1 MKMKLSSLRF
11 RMLLPVIAM
20 TLFVVALLTILFSR
34 AYTGMILQQEQDEN
48 AAGFELVSRS
58 VTPLIDSSIAEVQSV
73 LTDSRVVSYAG
84 HEYAT
89 TAQMVHARISC
100 RDFLRGELSRQDG
113 IFGLLFMRPDGS
125 LFGALPEGSFFW
137 DDPQQNPLSEDMTS
151 QILNVPLGQTI
162 WVGPT
167 SGASLYGF
175 ENEKTPKT
183 VMIAA
188 WKSVDV
194 RYGEIYAL
202 MLMDDSIFSK
212 LFSTLQDG
220 RSTWHLFTADHMEIY
235 HSGEGGC
242 LEPEKLITE
251 SNSGGVFRNDQGES
265 VSAFSMAMTSPD
277 WVLVREV
284 SMESSIQVVNR
295 VRSVVFIMAV
305 IVFLIALWIYRSWL
319 RRFMHQ
325 FNMLLSGIKSMGQGD
340 LEPIASGPFSIGEF
354 EMMHQEIDRTSKALN
369 EHMNTIRRMERE
381 RMEQENRIK
390 EQERIAEELHTAK
403 EIQMSALPHTF
414 PPFPDRKEF
423 ELFASMYP
431 ARDVGGDFYD
441 FFFIDH
447 DHLCLVIA
455 DVSGKGIP
463 GALFMMLSKRI
474 IEDAARADLDPGGIL
489 EKTNRSLCD
498 NNQAG
503 MFVTVWLG
511 ILELSTGTLTAA
523 NAGHEYPAIGKNGSG
538 FALYKDK
545 HGFVIGGMEDVRYRS
560 YELQL
565 APGDKLFVYTD
576 GVPEATSDSMEM
588 FGVERMTAALNT
600 APDGSPEEILSAVK
614 QAVDAFVGEA
624 EQFDDLTM
632 MCLEYKGPDD
642 SPGTS
647 EQKKK

>member
-1 MKMKLSSLRF
+1 MKLKLSSLRF

-20 TLFVVALLTILFSR
+20 TLFVVALLTVLFSR
-34 AYTGMILQQEQDEN
+34 AYTSMILQQEQDEN

-73 LTDSRVVSYAG
+73 LTDSRVASYARR
-84 HEYAT
+84 EYS
-89 TAQMVHARISC
+89 TAAQLVHARISC

-125 LFGALPEGSFFW
+125 MFGALPEGNFFW
-137 DDPQQNPLSEDMTS
+137 DDPQQNPLSENIRS

-162 WVGPT
+162 WVGPI

-175 ENEKTPKT
+175 ENGKTPQT
-183 VMIAA
+183 IMIAA

-194 RYGEIYAL
+194 RYGDLYAL
-202 MLMDDSIFSK
+202 MLMDDSIFAR

-242 LEPEKLITE
+242 LEPERMITE
-251 SNSGGVFRNDQGES
+251 SNSGSVFRNEHGEAA
-265 VSAFSMAMTSPD
+265 SAFSMAMSSPD

-284 SMESSIQVVNR
+284 SMENSIQVVSR
-295 VRSVVFIMAV
+295 VRSVVFITAV
-305 IVFLIALWIYRSWL
+305 AVFLVALWIYRSWL
-319 RRFMHQ
+319 KRFMQQ
-325 FNMLLSGIKSMGQGD
+325 FNTLLSGIKSMGQGD
-340 LEPIASGPFSIGEF
+340 LEPIASGPFTIGEF
-354 EMMHQEIDRTSKALN
+354 ETMHQEIDRTSRALN
-369 EHMNTIRRMERE
+369 EQMNTIRRMERE

-390 EQERIAEELHTAK
+390 EQERIVEELHTAR

-414 PPFPDRKEF
+414 PPFPERTEF
-423 ELFASMYP
+423 ELFASMDP

-474 IEDAARADLDPGGIL
+474 IEDAARADLDPGEIL

-511 ILELSTGTLTAA
+511 ILELSTGRLTAA
-523 NAGHEYPAIGKNGSG
+523 NAGHEYPAIGKNGGG
-538 FALYKDK
+538 FKLYKDK
-545 HGFVIGGMEDVRYRS
+545 HGFVIGGLEDVRYRS

-565 APGDKLFVYTD
+565 APGDKIFVYTD
-576 GVPEATSDSMEM
+576 GVPEATAESMEM

-600 APDGSPEEILSAVK
+600 NPDGSPEEILPTVKRAVE
-614 QAVDAFVGEA
+614 AFIGDA
-624 EQFDDLTM
+624 EQFEDLTM
-632 MCLEYKGPDD
+632 MCLKYKGPQDGT
-642 SPGTS
+642 GTS
-647 EQKKK
+647 GAEA